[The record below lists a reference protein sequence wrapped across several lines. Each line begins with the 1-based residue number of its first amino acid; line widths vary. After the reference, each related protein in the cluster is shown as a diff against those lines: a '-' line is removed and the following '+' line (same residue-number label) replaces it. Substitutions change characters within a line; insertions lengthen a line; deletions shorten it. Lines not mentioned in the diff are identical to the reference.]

1 VVAWSARLGRWDTL
15 ILLYAVLAALCRP
28 LTAPAAAVV
37 LLPGAALLALAA
49 WRRVPPR
56 RTVCSRRSVVPWAVL
71 ALLFGGC
78 ELTAAL
84 WGNDGAHLPSACCST
99 RFCRPTRVGFSAG
112 SHGWRGSVAGDPVTA
127 YLVILVGFAGLI
139 GAMFTVEML
148 GRAGREPFQPVARVL
163 GAALASHNGRWVM
176 WGVWLWIGFHFL
188 AR

>member
-1 VVAWSARLGRWDTL
+1 MSTEQVVAWSARLGRWDTL

-71 ALLFGGC
+71 ALLFGGW

-84 WGNDGAHLPSACCST
+84 WGNDGAH
-99 RFCRPTRVGFSAG
+99 PTFSLLL
-112 SHGWRGSVAGDPVTA
+112 DPVLQTYPGRLFGWLA
-127 YLVILVGFAGLI
+127 W
-139 GAMFTVEML
+139 L
-148 GRAGREPFQPVARVL
+148 GV
-163 GAALASHNGRWVM
+163 GRWLVT
-176 WGVWLWIGFHFL
+176 
-188 AR
+188 R